1 MIAFLQQIANIIN
14 TVIQF
19 IINAVQMLVA
29 IILAIPRILLYVVQV
44 IGYLPPFV
52 SGIILVS
59 VSVSVVLFILNHGG
73 E

>member
-44 IGYLPPFV
+44 IGYLPAFV
-52 SGIILVS
+52 SAIILVS